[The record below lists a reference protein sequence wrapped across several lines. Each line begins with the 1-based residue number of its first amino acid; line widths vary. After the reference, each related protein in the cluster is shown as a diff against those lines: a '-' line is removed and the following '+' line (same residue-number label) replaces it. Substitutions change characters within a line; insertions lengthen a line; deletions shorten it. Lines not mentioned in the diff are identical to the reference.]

1 MTTLHAN
8 RTLNP
13 HTAKEA
19 ASLSGLLVHSRL
31 VHAML
36 LRIQALVRPK
46 TPVMSGHLGA
56 CQEEDRRGFSSEG
69 CAAGGFSP
77 QRSMGR
83 MSKA

>member
-1 MTTLHAN
+1 VHAN
-8 RTLNP
+8 RISNR

-19 ASLSGLLVHSRL
+19 ASLSRLLIHSRL

-56 CQEEDRRGFSSEG
+56 CRKEDRRGFSSEG

-77 QRSMGR
+77 QRSIGG
-83 MSKA
+83 